1 MNIILRTVA
10 LLGLLVLGRGG
21 LSAQDAALK
30 TNLLYDAT
38 LSPNLGVEIRL
49 APKWSLDV
57 TGQFNLWKLSDGKQW
72 RHWAAMPEARYWFC
86 NAFNG
91 HFLGLHVF
99 GGQYNIGRVNL
110 DFDFLGTDFSV
121 LKDTRAQGWFV
132 GAGLGYGYDW
142 ILSRHW
148 TLEAEIGIGWAY
160 TRYDRYPC
168 ATCGRKL
175 DDNRVHNYV
184 GPTKAAIN
192 IVYAF

>member
-21 LSAQDAALK
+21 LGAQDAALK
-30 TNLLYDAT
+30 TNLLYDAA

>member
-21 LSAQDAALK
+21 LAAQDAALK